1 MHQNSVSNPFQCF
14 LSFVHRE
21 HYALVVIPDM
31 VVGTGLR
38 MGVAGNQMVV
48 HTRPGEG
55 KEGRNGGEGGRLR
68 FMNQSFRKV
77 VNESLGVSLSLA
89 KMGEDERVGG
99 VDQLMKLNRQ
109 YRSSWSS

>member
-55 KEGRNGGEGGRLR
+55 KEGGRLC

-77 VNESLGVSLSLA
+77 VNES
-89 KMGEDERVGG
+89 
-99 VDQLMKLNRQ
+99 
-109 YRSSWSS
+109 